1 MESMISE
8 EPDPAAVRW
17 MKRGLLTFVG
27 FAVVLGLYV
36 GYWTLMAGQLERQL
50 DIWVEARRA
59 EGIDISFGAQHVQG
73 FPGRLHLRLKD
84 ITVVSG
90 AKAQQPWRWQVP
102 KAEAWALPWQLNHIT
117 YELQGTQRLRIGEAS
132 SASDFV
138 VATDRVEGRVVVRGA
153 GHGEMK
159 LTIAGLDVERLKQ
172 QQRLGGARRFDMD
185 MTWRAHPKPDDK
197 ALMPLAFDLGI
208 DGADL
213 PKSWMSPLGR
223 RVSTLRVGGYLS
235 GPWPGGALTQALTQ
249 WRDAG
254 GTLDVS
260 RFSIEHGP
268 LKLQAEGTA
277 ALDVRLQ
284 PQAAFTVR
292 AEGYLDTVE
301 ALVKAGLMR
310 PRDGTAVK
318 LVLTVIAKRPAGRAP
333 FVETPLTLQGQV
345 LSAGDLRLLRVPP
358 IQWDRL
364 RGLTLPGGAESA
376 KVTP

>member
-1 MESMISE
+1 
-8 EPDPAAVRW
+8 
-17 MKRGLLTFVG
+17 
-27 FAVVLGLYV
+27 
-36 GYWTLMAGQLERQL
+36 
-50 DIWVEARRA
+50 
-59 EGIDISFGAQHVQG
+59 
-73 FPGRLHLRLKD
+73 
-84 ITVVSG
+84 
-90 AKAQQPWRWQVP
+90 
-102 KAEAWALPWQLNHIT
+102 
-117 YELQGTQRLRIGEAS
+117 
-132 SASDFV
+132 
-138 VATDRVEGRVVVRGA
+138 
-153 GHGEMK
+153 
-159 LTIAGLDVERLKQ
+159 
-172 QQRLGGARRFDMD
+172 
-185 MTWRAHPKPDDK
+185 
-197 ALMPLAFDLGI
+197 
-208 DGADL
+208 
-213 PKSWMSPLGR
+213 
-223 RVSTLRVGGYLS
+223 LS